1 MKIAFN
7 INMVKCLVLNRI
19 YEVQPTDTGW
29 NKKNELKF
37 LDIDYNKQ
45 EIDIIGHYIS
55 PTFTVTYDLT
65 EGRYYLIEN
74 DRNEERYYQFKNGK
88 LYPIN
93 YLDFNDKQKD
103 IQKEN
108 DRLRAEIDS
117 IYKKLKT
124 KKGEK

>member
-74 DRNEERYYQFKNGK
+74 DRNEERYYQFKSGK